1 MDLSWTEIHWSDP
14 SGGTVLLHGVL
25 PTVVLPRR
33 LWPRVEWHGI
43 CLPASSD
50 EVEIWEE
57 EEKYE
62 LEDPGVNL
70 QSALLGGGITGI
82 YLDELLEITDLQ
94 VGRFP
99 DPEPRRLHRAAVAND
114 RPVFFAEPDLDDE
127 LWVEHI
133 TAEAKEMTKILRL
146 LSMIRVGGSWRRK
159 FKRIKSKSEI
169 PDLPEGQSLQH
180 ASALAAT
187 WWAMI
192 LARSSDELND
202 EKDSRYAA
210 RIRGALAELRKTNGN
225 DAVLMVPITQGWRSS
240 ILEHLQNG
248 VKPEEVSCLLPS
260 SQGEEE

>member
-1 MDLSWTEIHWSDP
+1 MDLSWAEIHWSDP
-14 SGGTVLLHGVL
+14 EGGTVLLHGVL

-33 LWPRVEWHGI
+33 LWPRIEWHGI

-133 TAEAKEMTKILRL
+133 TAEAKEMTKLMKL
-146 LSMIRVGGSWRRK
+146 KYLYLGY
-159 FKRIKSKSEI
+159 FIKNVDRMNYKVLFSPGEVF
-169 PDLPEGQSLQH
+169 E
-180 ASALAAT
+180 
-187 WWAMI
+187 
-192 LARSSDELND
+192 
-202 EKDSRYAA
+202 
-210 RIRGALAELRKTNGN
+210 NGKWN
-225 DAVLMVPITQGWRSS
+225 VLDV
-240 ILEHLQNG
+240 
-248 VKPEEVSCLLPS
+248 
-260 SQGEEE
+260 